1 MTTLVPSAPVK
12 APVFNHE
19 SHGKKFNMTWRHPEL
34 SWSVQVSAVLLCSL
48 LLSCQGAPAPLIDPI
63 SSSFALGGLTGS
75 FALAE
80 GKVEKSVT

>member
-1 MTTLVPSAPVK
+1 
-12 APVFNHE
+12 
-19 SHGKKFNMTWRHPEL
+19 MTWRHPEL
-34 SWSVQVSAVLLCSL
+34 SWCVQVSAVLLCSL
-48 LLSCQGAPAPLIDPI
+48 LLSCQAAPAPLIDPI